1 MARLADAK
9 TFSGDHGRVLI
20 AGIEVGQATGIDFS
34 EDYGTEPVYVFGD
47 NMPQEH
53 LAQRWTGTIRV
64 DAFYLRKKDLA
75 ELGIIPVTGR
85 AVLALPPL
93 DIQFVDILSGTKVI
107 AKQCTLSGHSVTN
120 RANAFSVENA
130 TFVALDVQ
138 EVPQG

>member
-1 MARLADAK
+1 MARLVDAK

-34 EDYGTEPVYVFGD
+34 EEYGTEGVYVFGD

-53 LAQRWTGTIRV
+53 LAQRWSGTIRV

-75 ELGIIPVTGR
+75 ELGIISPTGSG
-85 AVLALPPL
+85 VLAIPPL
-93 DIQFVDILSGTKVI
+93 DILFVDIISGLKI
-107 AKQCTLSGHSVTN
+107 MAKQCTIAGHTVTN

-130 TFVALDVQ
+130 TFMALDVQ
-138 EVPQG
+138 GVPQ